1 MAWDL
6 PTLLAV
12 SMLLIAVLGGLQLW
26 LWVQDRALTVLAI
39 WGAAHLLAALG
50 LALLAGRMVLPH
62 RISIDVANATV
73 VLSYALVW
81 VGARRSEHQP
91 VSIPLALAGPVLWLL
106 ACQIPQFYP
115 NLVLRTMLVSAIIAT
130 YDLLTMWEFLRRR
143 GDDASPL
150 RQALAVTFGL
160 HATVQAVRVAGAILM
175 GFDQTPFSIPNS
187 NWFAV
192 PAMAGLILALAMS
205 VLLIAVAKDDAQRH
219 AIAVLRE
226 ARDTAEQANV
236 AKSRFLARMSHEL
249 RTPLNGVLGMAQVLT
264 RDRTLSRA
272 QHEQAALVEQ
282 AGRHLLAIVNDILD
296 LARAESGKLE
306 LFPRPVLVREIVDV
320 TTALVADM
328 AAAGAVT
335 LRVRHAAGT
344 AVAVR
349 ADPLRVRQIILNL
362 LGNAIKFTPPGGQVT
377 LSVAPLDN
385 ADGLRLTVRDTGPGV
400 PPEVRPYLFQDFMF
414 GPIDNTTTDGTGM
427 GLAISASLVQAMGGR
442 IGYQPGPDG
451 VGSLFIADLPLPTA
465 EPPPPPER
473 PPPPPPRAEPHP
485 GAAGARRVLVVD
497 DVAANRRLA
506 EVLLKQAGFVV
517 DLAVDGASALTA
529 LEQGPPPDVILMD
542 VYMPGMDGLTASRRV
557 RAMDGPLS
565 RVPII
570 ALTADASPDQIRAC
584 HQAGMT
590 SYLAK
595 PFNVQDLLD
604 AIEACAEPASPPSP
618 VAC

>member
-6 PTLLAV
+6 PTLVAV
-12 SMLLIAVLGGLQLW
+12 SILLVAALGALQLW
-26 LWVQDRALTVLAI
+26 LWRQDRALIVLAI
-39 WGAAHLLAALG
+39 WGAAHLIATVG
-50 LALLAGRMVLPH
+50 LVLLAGRLVLPY
-62 RISIDVANATV
+62 RLSIDLANAIV
-73 VLSYALVW
+73 LLSYGLVW
-81 VGARRSEHQP
+81 VGARRFEHQP
-91 VSIPLALAGPVLWLL
+91 VPIAVVVAGPALWLI

-115 NLVLRTMLVSAIIAT
+115 EIVLRTMLVSAIIAS
-130 YDLLTMWEFLRRR
+130 YDLLSMWEFLRKR

-150 RQALAVTFGL
+150 RRALAVTFAM
-160 HATVQAVRVAGAILM
+160 HATVQIIRGGGAAVM
-175 GFDQTPFSIPNS
+175 GFDQTPYSIPNS
-187 NWFAV
+187 SWFAV
-192 PAMAGLILALAMS
+192 PAMAGLILAIAMS

-282 AGRHLLAIVNDILD
+282 AGRHLLAIVNDVLD

-306 LFPRPVLVREIVDV
+306 LFPKPVLVREIVDV

-335 LRVRHAAGT
+335 LRVRHAAGSPE
-344 AVAVR
+344 AVR
-349 ADPLRVRQIILNL
+349 ADPLRVRQILLNL
-362 LGNAIKFTPPGGQVT
+362 LGNAIKFTPAGGQVT
-377 LSVAPLDN
+377 LSVAPLHG
-385 ADGLRLTVRDTGPGV
+385 ADGLRLSVQDTGPGV
-400 PPEVRPYLFQDFMF
+400 PPDVRPYLFQDFLF
-414 GPIDNTTTDGTGM
+414 GPVDNTRTDGTGM
-427 GLAISASLVQAMGGR
+427 GLAISASLAQAMGGR
-442 IGYQPGPDG
+442 IDYQPGPEG
-451 VGSLFIADLPLPTA
+451 IGSLFIVDLPLPATEPPPPPPVA
-465 EPPPPPER
+465 EPPPPPVVVTA
-473 PPPPPPRAEPHP
+473 PSLSGP
-485 GAAGARRVLVVD
+485 RRVLVVD

-517 DLAVDGASALTA
+517 DLAVDGASALA
-529 LEQGPPPDVILMD
+529 RLDAGPNPDVILMD
-542 VYMPGMDGLTASRRV
+542 VYMPGMDGLTAARRI
-557 RAMDGPLS
+557 RALDGPIS
-565 RVPII
+565 QIPII

-584 HQAGMT
+584 HQAGMN

-604 AIEACAEPASPPSP
+604 AIAACARPPAP